1 MTNTIT
7 IDIDDNSVRTGD
19 ALLRLDALIEGY
31 EEVLQQARRQL
42 EHFEINDDDWNR
54 LAHKLERVM
63 DYGLLASRLT
73 TRIADTADTIE
84 SAQHGQGDPEANHL
98 MTRLLDTL
106 TNRVTERIN
115 NSLLSHAVRSA
126 VAAATQDLRDNLET
140 LALQAVEER
149 CSADLRQA
157 QQRAHE
163 QTFHLRQVLV
173 SCMGEELEA
182 MSRRAAA
189 DLLQQQQQ
197 QHQQHEQQPQPITAT
212 SDH

>member
-7 IDIDDNSVRTGD
+7 IDSNTNSVRTGD

-31 EEVLQQARRQL
+31 DEVLQQARRQL

-54 LAHKLERVM
+54 LAHKLERSL

-73 TRIADTADTIE
+73 TRIADTLDA
-84 SAQHGQGDPEANHL
+84 AHGQGDPEANHL

-106 TNRVTERIN
+106 TNQVTERIN

-149 CSADLRQA
+149 CSADLGQA

-163 QTFHLRQVLV
+163 QTFHLKQVLL

-189 DLLQQQQQ
+189 DLLQEQQQQ
-197 QHQQHEQQPQPITAT
+197 NSAT
-212 SDH
+212 SEH

>member
-1 MTNTIT
+1 MTHTLT
-7 IDIDDNSVRTGD
+7 IDSNTNSVRTGD

-31 EEVLQQARRQL
+31 DEVLQQARRQL

-54 LAHKLERVM
+54 LANKLERVM

-73 TRIADTADTIE
+73 TRLADTAE
-84 SAQHGQGDPEANHL
+84 SAQHGQDDPEANHL

-106 TNRVTERIN
+106 TNRVTERIS

-149 CSADLRQA
+149 CSADLRQL
-157 QQRAHE
+157 QQRARE

-189 DLLQQQQQ
+189 DLLQQHQQQ
-197 QHQQHEQQPQPITAT
+197 EQQPQPITAT